1 MEHRHLEWKRIV
13 RRLSV
18 VTCAFLVWTLASAGG
33 PRTVSLASSGQA
45 AAPTGGPAIRMVA
58 QQVSKDIYQGWKWWH
73 VYCYRCHGTDANSNP
88 ALPGPDLK
96 NSIKVLSREDF
107 LKTIH
112 EGRLPK
118 GMPAWGQL
126 LTDQQI
132 AQLYAY
138 VQARADGSLKPGR
151 PDEQ

>member
-1 MEHRHLEWKRIV
+1 MGHRHLERAGIV
-13 RRLSV
+13 WRLAGV
-18 VTCAFLVWTLASAGG
+18 ACAFLVWTLPLIGGGPGAIPEASAG
-33 PRTVSLASSGQA
+33 Q
-45 AAPTGGPAIRMVA
+45 GGRPIFRPVA
-58 QQVSKDIYQGWKWWH
+58 MQVSRDVYQGWKWWH

-96 NSIKVLSREDF
+96 RSIKILPREEF
-107 LKTIH
+107 VKTVG
-112 EGRLPK
+112 EGRLAK

-132 AQLYAY
+132 EQVYAY
-138 VQARADGSLKPGR
+138 VQARADGTLKPGR